1 MYEVKLSSKHQ
12 IVIPREI
19 RDALGVKAGDSLL
32 IVTRGDTVI
41 LLSKP
46 KKYAPAIRGMAR
58 DLYPPDYVEKERES
72 WQ

>member
-1 MYEVKLSSKHQ
+1 MHEVKLSSKHR

-32 IVTRGDTVI
+32 IVACGDTVI

-46 KKYAPAIRGMAR
+46 KKYA
-58 DLYPPDYVEKERES
+58 
-72 WQ
+72 

>member
-1 MYEVKLSSKHQ
+1 MHEVKLSSKHQ

-32 IVTRGDTVI
+32 IVARGDTVI

-46 KKYAPAIRGMAR
+46 KKYAQAISGMAR
-58 DLYPPDYVEKERES
+58 DLYPADYVEKERES